1 MAVILDQEYL
11 DNAVATTRSLSRA
24 RASGLALR
32 DDADDVFS
40 IRSIVGALPEGW
52 SHTFCERVLAAKTQI
67 TEHADI
73 GSPAVAQGVYIKRDT
88 FDGVVFIL
96 FEPGTEFPESMLALL
111 GHRFEFLI
119 EIGMRANKYE
129 AMQHLVPELSEKLQ
143 RVLSAVK
150 MGIWEW
156 DIDNNAVQWDDS
168 MYRLY
173 KRDPKDRENHFDRWM
188 DALHP
193 DDRPSIQMMMT
204 AAIEN
209 PAANALNLRFRIYDD
224 MGVMRHIVSKGKI
237 FRDESGRAVHMSGV
251 NIDVT
256 EEETTSE
263 KLHRVLHAVTVGIWE
278 WDVVN
283 DVLHADESMYS
294 LYGIRKRSVLDSF
307 ASWIV
312 VVHPD
317 DREKMVRLVQTSE
330 QDGSNFL
337 ETRFRITTD
346 AGEIRHILS
355 KGEIVRA
362 ADGRIVRMRGVNI
375 DVTAEEKLIEKLHC
389 VLNAGNIGIWE
400 WDVVANHIEWDESMY
415 RLYGKQSG
423 VYADWLDSLHPD
435 DRKIM
440 DERTQMLLEDPQA
453 ETLEL
458 RFRVMRP
465 GMPVRHVLGKADI
478 QRDASGNALR
488 MLGVNIDV
496 TREEELLAEIQQN
509 RDELKQLFDNM
520 HEGVIIDDSDAI
532 VVQCNP
538 AAAKILRC
546 QAASLIGKSAAEI
559 GRRAIE
565 DIGKPTAVEDL
576 ALYEVLRT
584 GKSIIGKV
592 SGMYL
597 DSGELIWLRINV
609 VPRFRPEDQTPYRL
623 LVTFEDITEMRKYM
637 ASLND
642 EKARYENLVYGLN
655 EAACVSM
662 TDPDGRIMMIN
673 DKFVHLMGYPREE
686 LLGHTHRA
694 MRSGIH
700 TAEFCNQLWDTIT
713 DGKVWRGEFC
723 NRTKSG
729 KLVWLDTTI
738 IPMLNAEGHVESYM
752 SVRFDITAK
761 REFEQQLYESR
772 EAEIR
777 ANNAKSEFLASMSH
791 EIRTPMNG
799 IIGMAQLLMDTDL
812 TEEQRDC
819 AQTIVSSGDLLLTII
834 NDILDLSKI
843 ESGKIELDVRD
854 FDLATYLRDLAK
866 SFLPTVSK
874 KSIVLR
880 VETFSDRC
888 FVRGDRERIGQI
900 IMNLL
905 GNAIKFTE
913 RGRVVLTLSRITDD
927 IYTICVKD
935 MGIGISEE
943 AKGRLFTAFSQADR
957 QIGKRFGG
965 TGLGLVIAKKLT
977 ELMGGS
983 INFFSAV
990 GKGSTFIVTL
1000 SLAPGIPPVKTSMP
1014 VEQIVEVD
1022 PDALV
1027 LVAEDNVVNQ
1037 KIVSRMLS
1045 KIGCKMKIVDNGAQA
1060 VTSANDASLILMDC
1074 QMPIMDG
1081 YEATRALRNSGFG
1094 KPIVALTANALSGD
1108 AEKCILSGMDD
1119 YLSKPIKL
1127 RTLTD
1132 MLVKYIPK
1140 NKRPMQRGASPS
1152 HIFSIPPTPQP
1163 PQLPQL
1169 PQMPPTQAM
1178 QTVQMAQPTQPILPL
1193 P

>member
-1 MAVILDQEYL
+1 MVVILDQEYL
-11 DNAVATTRSLSRA
+11 DNAVATTRSLARA
-24 RASGLALR
+24 RASDLALR
-32 DDADDVFS
+32 GDDGGVFS
-40 IRSIVGALPEGW
+40 IRSAVGPMPEGW
-52 SHTFCERVLAAKTQI
+52 ADAFCERVFIHKAQL
-67 TEHADI
+67 TERADAS
-73 GSPAVAQGVYIKRDT
+73 SPAVAQGVYIKRDT
-88 FDGVVFIL
+88 FDGVVFML
-96 FEPGTEFPESMLALL
+96 FEPGTEFSEDMLMLL

-129 AMQHLVPELSEKLQ
+129 AMQQLVPELSEKLQ
-143 RVLSAVK
+143 RVLSAVQ

-156 DIDNNAVQWDDS
+156 DIDNNYVQWDDA

-173 KRDPKDRENHFDRWM
+173 KRDPKDQESHFARWM

-193 DDRPSIQMMMT
+193 DDRPTIQMMMKV
-204 AAIEN
+204 AIEN
-209 PAANALNLRFRIYDD
+209 PLTDALNLRFRIYDD
-224 MGVMRHIVSKGKI
+224 TDAMRYIVSKGKI
-237 FRDESGRAVHMSGV
+237 FRDASGRAVHMSGV

-263 KLHRVLHAVTVGIWE
+263 KLKRVLHAVNVGIWE

-283 DVLHADESMYS
+283 DVLHADEFMYS
-294 LYGIRKRSVLDSF
+294 LYGIRERSVLDSF

-346 AGEIRHILS
+346 AGEVRHIMS

-362 ADGRIVRMRGVNI
+362 EDGRVVRMRGVNVDI
-375 DVTAEEKLIEKLHC
+375 TAEERLLEKLRC
-389 VLNAGNIGIWE
+389 VLDAGSIGIWE
-400 WDVVANHIEWDESMY
+400 WDVLANEIEWDESMY
-415 RLYGKQSG
+415 RLYGKHEGTSTG
-423 VYADWLDSLHPD
+423 VYADWLNSLHPD
-435 DRKIM
+435 DRTLM
-440 DERTQMLLEDPQA
+440 HERTQMLLEDPKA
-453 ETLEL
+453 DSLEI
-458 RFRVMRP
+458 RFRVVMQ

-478 QRDASGNALR
+478 QRDASGRALR

-509 RDELKQLFDNM
+509 RDELKQFFDNM
-520 HEGVIIDDSDAI
+520 HEGVIIDDSHAI
-532 VVQCNP
+532 VIECNP

-546 QAASLIGKSAAEI
+546 QTTSLVGKSAAEI
-559 GRRAIE
+559 GRRAIQ
-565 DIGKPTAVEDL
+565 DIGKPTSVDDL
-576 ALYEVLRT
+576 SIYEALRT
-584 GKSIIGKV
+584 GKPVIGRV

-597 DSGELIWLRINV
+597 DSGELIWIRINV
-609 VPRFRPEDQTPYRL
+609 VPLFRPDDETPYRL
-623 LVTFEDITEMRKYM
+623 LITFEDITEMRKYM
-637 ASLND
+637 TSLND

-662 TDPDGRIMMIN
+662 TDPDGRITMIN
-673 DKFVHLMGYPREE
+673 DKFVNLMGYPREE
-686 LLGHTHRA
+686 LIGHTHRA

-700 TAEFCNQLWDTIT
+700 TTEFCRHLWDTVT
-713 DGKVWRGEFC
+713 DGRVWHGEFC

-738 IPMLNAEGHVESYM
+738 IPMLNSEGHVEAYM

-772 EAEIR
+772 ESEIR

-799 IIGMAQLLMDTDL
+799 IIGMAQLLMDTNL

-854 FDLATYLRDLAK
+854 FDLATYLKDMAK
-866 SFLPTVSK
+866 SFSPTVAK
-874 KSIVLR
+874 KHIALK
-880 VETFSDRC
+880 VETFVDQC

-905 GNAIKFTE
+905 GNAVKFTE

-935 MGIGISEE
+935 TGIGISDE

-1000 SLAPGIPPVKTSMP
+1000 SLTPGTPPATAPAT
-1014 VEQIVEVD
+1014 VEQIAEVD

-1027 LVAEDNVVNQ
+1027 LVAEDNLVNQ
-1037 KIVSRMLS
+1037 KIVSRMLK
-1045 KIGCKMKIVDNGAQA
+1045 KIGCKIKIVDNGAQA
-1060 VTSANDASLILMDC
+1060 VSHSSEASLILMDC

-1081 YEATRALRNSGFG
+1081 YEATRVLRSSGFR

-1108 AEKCILSGMDD
+1108 ADKCVLAGMDD

-1140 NKRPMQRGASPS
+1140 NTPPPMR
-1152 HIFSIPPTPQP
+1152 
-1163 PQLPQL
+1163 
-1169 PQMPPTQAM
+1169 
-1178 QTVQMAQPTQPILPL
+1178 
-1193 P
+1193 